1 MRALLAFA
9 VAARPTLTLRR
20 VRTYLIHSLC
30 EAIRVSAPTNDSTT
44 PVLQHGRDAALRR
57 PDIAAR
63 FPTSCHDARARL
75 SKFDYDHGK
84 SMSRKKLRIGVT
96 LGDCAGIGP
105 EIVDLALKSRRVAKS
120 AEYKII
126 GKYPGCSLGQTT
138 QETARAAAAALEEA
152 VTLVRRGE
160 LDAIVTG
167 PVHKAR
173 MYEAGF
179 TFPGQT

>member
-30 EAIRVSAPTNDSTT
+30 EAIRVSAPTNGSTT

-75 SKFDYDHGK
+75 SKFDYDHGQEHEQGK
-84 SMSRKKLRIGVT
+84 ATNWGHAWRLRRHRA
-96 LGDCAGIGP
+96 GDCLPCFEVEASC
-105 EIVDLALKSRRVAKS
+105 EI
-120 AEYKII
+120 
-126 GKYPGCSLGQTT
+126 
-138 QETARAAAAALEEA
+138 
-152 VTLVRRGE
+152 
-160 LDAIVTG
+160 
-167 PVHKAR
+167 
-173 MYEAGF
+173 
-179 TFPGQT
+179 